1 LKEVEQLLKAGKSVV
16 PLREDPIVEELHL
29 LSAKRELYLINGDE
43 ITPELKAAIEARGG
57 EYIVA
62 DLGTM
67 TDLSPLIRSAYH
79 LLHLMSFYTTGEDE
93 TRAWTIVQGSKA
105 PQAAGVIH
113 TDFENKFIRA
123 EVVNAT
129 KLLEAG
135 SWAKARQKGM
145 MRTEG
150 KDYVMQE
157 GDVMEVR
164 HS

>member
-1 LKEVEQLLKAGKSVV
+1 
-16 PLREDPIVEELHL
+16 
-29 LSAKRELYLINGDE
+29 
-43 ITPELKAAIEARGG
+43 
-57 EYIVA
+57 
-62 DLGTM
+62 
-67 TDLSPLIRSAYH
+67 
-79 LLHLMSFYTTGEDE
+79 
-93 TRAWTIVQGSKA
+93 
-105 PQAAGVIH
+105 VIH